1 MAYGGVSEATLPS
14 SHIPAPSI
22 LMVTFTHVD
31 YSVTAGIRLALSLH
45 LRRIPPLLA
54 VAVADIPKD
63 IVLPWAGQ
71 ADILKDITLP
81 WAGQAGLPLFE
92 IQPHR
97 QVPTPSK
104 QSCAYLTPRRT
115 ALFYNFFPDFGRV
128 SSQLIQIGRGISLF
142 RNCVRNDAS

>member
-1 MAYGGVSEATLPS
+1 
-14 SHIPAPSI
+14 
-22 LMVTFTHVD
+22 MVTFTHVD
-31 YSVTAGIRLALSLH
+31 YSVTTGIHLALSLH

-54 VAVADIPKD
+54 AAVADIPKD

-71 ADILKDITLP
+71 ADIPKDIALPWAGQADIPKDITLP
-81 WAGQAGLPLFE
+81 WAGQAGLPPFG

-97 QVPTPSK
+97 QVPIPSK

-115 ALFYNFFPDFGRV
+115 ALICKFFPDFGRV